1 MTRFLSG
8 YEQAALD
15 RAIAK
20 RTGRRVRV
28 GRAPLTRAEGV
39 ALWNAANAFQVPPA
53 ITRCPAAQMDAG
65 AAPVRRAAS
74 AAALLAATASLGAC
88 ATLGGNVKGSFAC
101 RAPDGMCAPTTTIDD
116 AALAMIGGDAAVT
129 PAGPYNVP
137 SVASPRMI
145 ETAAVEPVRSNEKV
159 LRIVFPAHIDASG
172 RFREASAIHA
182 VVERGQWMAAGQVQ
196 AVPVRTS
203 AVQAPAAMGEQLA
216 MATPPASPPVTR
228 SLGELASSAP
238 EVRFPDPVAAIDA
251 ENAAADADAVA
262 RVPSPIV
269 KPANALAA
277 KPVTRRGEAVALSGP
292 AGKGVATVGVGSGAV
307 VGAVAGAGAAPVT
320 YSLPPKSTVN
330 PLEAIKAQVAA
341 QLRGAGPV
349 ARPNGPQTA
358 NASNVARGT
367 GPDPAAKPVNGPSL
381 FPVSEV
387 KP

>member
-1 MTRFLSG
+1 MTRFLTG
-8 YEQAALD
+8 HEQTALD
-15 RAIAK
+15 RAIAN

-28 GRAPLTRAEGV
+28 GRKPLTRAEGI
-39 ALWNAANAFQVPPA
+39 ALWNAANAFEAPLAV
-53 ITRCPAAQMDAG
+53 TRSPAAQMDAG
-65 AAPVRRAAS
+65 AVPVRRAVS

-88 ATLGGNVKGSFAC
+88 ATLGGNVKGDFAC

-116 AALAMIGGDAAVT
+116 AALAMIGGEAAAT

-137 SVASPRMI
+137 AAAPRMI

-182 VVERGQWMAAGQVQ
+182 VVERGQWMAAAQVQ

-203 AVQAPAAMGEQLA
+203 AIQAPAAMGEQLA
-216 MATPPASPPVTR
+216 MVSPPSSPPVTR

-238 EVRFPDPVAAIDA
+238 EVSFPDPVAAIDA
-251 ENAAADADAVA
+251 ANAASEADAASRVA
-262 RVPSPIV
+262 APTN

-277 KPVTRRGEAVALSGP
+277 KTVTRRGEAVALSGP
-292 AGKGVATVGVGSGAV
+292 AGKGVIPVAVGSGAA
-307 VGAVAGAGAAPVT
+307 VGAIAGAGAAAVT

-330 PLEAIKAQVAA
+330 PLDAIKAQVAA

-358 NASNVARGT
+358 NASSVAPGT
-367 GPDPAAKPVNGPSL
+367 RPDPAAKPVNGPSL